1 MSNWM
6 KKIHEDYS
14 NLGKLGVV
22 EVVFPKVEH
31 TD

>member
-1 MSNWM
+1 M

-31 TD
+31 TDWLY